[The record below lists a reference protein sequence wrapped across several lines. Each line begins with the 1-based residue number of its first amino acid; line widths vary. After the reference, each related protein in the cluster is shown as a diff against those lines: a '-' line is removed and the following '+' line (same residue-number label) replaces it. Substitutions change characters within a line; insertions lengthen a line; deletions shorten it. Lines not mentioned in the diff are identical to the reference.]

1 MKPERPFI
9 AQRALARHCPE
20 LLRAAP
26 QPEEL
31 LPQLA
36 PVGERLARG
45 FASQL
50 AVLLGGEAPAVR
62 AEAPRECDAAELVR
76 VTAPLA
82 ANSLLA
88 LAGSDARILTSME
101 AEAVLRF
108 VDRAFGGRGA
118 APSPLPEAFPLSA
131 ELMIARLEGF
141 ACTALAQALGLPAD
155 AVSSL
160 ARAGAIGEVS
170 PYGATS
176 RLAVV
181 DLHVIEADGASWT
194 ATFAFPMALVARLFG
209 EHSPPP
215 RVIDRR
221 GRHPADEPFGDMP
234 LTISAVLV
242 DMRMAFSALAELRP
256 GQIIP
261 VAVAR
266 TVPLRVGDRT
276 IAHGAV
282 GALDDRV
289 AIQVTQAF

>member
-1 MKPERPFI
+1 MKPERSFI
-9 AQRALARHCPE
+9 PQRALARHCPE

-26 QPEEL
+26 QTAEL

-45 FASQL
+45 FAALL
-50 AVLLGGEAPAVR
+50 APLLGGEAPAVR
-62 AEAPRECDAAELVR
+62 ANAPRECEAAELVR
-76 VTAPLA
+76 MTPPLA

-88 LAGSDARILTSME
+88 MAGSDARILVSMD
-101 AEAVLRF
+101 AGTILRF
-108 VDRAFGGRGA
+108 VDRAFGGRGT

-131 ELMIARLEGF
+131 ELMIVRLEGF
-141 ACTALAQALGLPAD
+141 AAAALAQALGLPSE
-155 AVSSL
+155 AVTGL
-160 ARAGAIGEVS
+160 ARAGAIGEVC
-170 PYGATS
+170 PYAAAD
-176 RLAVV
+176 RLAVI
-181 DLHVIEADGASWT
+181 DLDVTEPDGTAWT
-194 ATFAFPMALVARLFG
+194 AGFALPMALIARLFG

-221 GRHPADEPFGDMP
+221 SRHPADEPFGDLP

-242 DMRMAFSALAELRP
+242 DMRMAFSALAALRP